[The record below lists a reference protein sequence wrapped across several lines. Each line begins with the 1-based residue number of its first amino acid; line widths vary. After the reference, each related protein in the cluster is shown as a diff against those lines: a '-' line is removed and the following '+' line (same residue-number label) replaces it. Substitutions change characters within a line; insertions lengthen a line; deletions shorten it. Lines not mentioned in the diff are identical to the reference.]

1 MKISAKSKKII
12 STVLFSAFVIFCF
25 VFISVNIFKFIY
37 DDSST
42 QAYLNDKYVVGVY
55 DEKVAVFAQGDSVP
69 IEVFE
74 VYISTLPVKDQ
85 IELKKGIVVEGKSS
99 LRKLIED
106 YTS

>member
-1 MKISAKSKKII
+1 
-12 STVLFSAFVIFCF
+12 
-25 VFISVNIFKFIY
+25 
-37 DDSST
+37 
-42 QAYLNDKYVVGVY
+42 LNDKYVVGVY